1 MWLKWP
7 QDTWTYG
14 KMGWSRLKNAVDGA
28 RLDYGKS
35 DIARILQAISTFC
48 SSDIARILVLYAISA
63 TNGIIEGSLKFK
75 EPFIILLVADIA
87 DKTNIRAISKQYPNY
102 KKSILLAISE
112 QYPTFRN
119 IIAPRQPHFSVYF
132 SPFSRLSKCIEATS
146 TTRSFA
152 AFPNQAN
159 ERRRQEADIQRR
171 AKEVQEKR
179 KMTLWK

>member
-1 MWLKWP
+1 M
-7 QDTWTYG
+7 
-14 KMGWSRLKNAVDGA
+14 S
-28 RLDYGKS
+28 
-35 DIARILQAISTFC
+35 
-48 SSDIARILVLYAISA
+48 AISA
-63 TNGIIEGSLKFK
+63 TNSIIEGSLNFK

-87 DKTNIRAISKQYPNY
+87 DKTNIRAISEQYPNY

-132 SPFSRLSKCIEATS
+132 SPFSRLSKCIGATS